1 MADLL
6 NSKTIAA
13 RLRRPEL
20 EAAGGS
26 GDSSRL
32 LPPAVIQEDDQRLE
46 QGRPS
51 HLAYRAAEHLL
62 GCQIVGGE
70 EDGKGSA
77 PAAELLHHPENVTYL
92 DRVAEPK
99 RSKAAGETK
108 PRRRK
113 KAAAEPRSRGIPPDA
128 INSGAPPAALT
139 RLAEAVQADG
149 GTVLAPYKDPLGGN
163 WQLFAALP
171 IDLVEPTPYQRDLSK
186 PHVERLSAA
195 MDRLGRYLDPMIVVR
210 GSTGGEEEDAKH
222 PYWTPNGNHR
232 LAALKRLGAR
242 AVVAI
247 VVPDVEVAH
256 RILLLNT
263 EKAHNLRERS
273 LEVIRLAELLSQTES
288 RPERD
293 FEIEFE
299 EPALLTI
306 GLCYQEN
313 GRFAG
318 GAYHPVLRRAEKWLS
333 LPLPKALETRRERAA
348 RVLELDQAVT
358 EAMKRL
364 KERGFDSPYLR
375 PFVVAR
381 INPLRFKRGGNPDVD
396 ETLDTML
403 AAARRFDAGR
413 VRADQLA
420 KAGGAPEDSA

>member
-1 MADLL
+1 
-6 NSKTIAA
+6 
-13 RLRRPEL
+13 
-20 EAAGGS
+20 
-26 GDSSRL
+26 
-32 LPPAVIQEDDQRLE
+32 
-46 QGRPS
+46 
-51 HLAYRAAEHLL
+51 
-62 GCQIVGGE
+62 
-70 EDGKGSA
+70 
-77 PAAELLHHPENVTYL
+77 
-92 DRVAEPK
+92 VAE
-99 RSKAAGETK
+99 SKAAKAGTK
-108 PRRRK
+108 SEGRPRRRK

-128 INSGAPPAALT
+128 IDSGPHPAELT
-139 RLAEAVQADG
+139 RLAEAIQGDG
-149 GTVLAPYKDPLGGN
+149 GTVLAPYKDPLGGH

-186 PHVERLSAA
+186 PHVERLSGA

-210 GSTGGEEEDAKH
+210 GESPGGSEDSRSAH

-232 LAALKRLGAR
+232 LAALRRLGAR
-242 AVVAI
+242 SVVAI
-247 VVPDVEVAH
+247 VVPDIEVAH

-273 LEVIRLAELLSQTES
+273 LEVIRLAELLAQSEN

-318 GAYHPVLRRAEKWLS
+318 GAYHPVLRRAEKWLGTA
-333 LPLPKALETRRERAA
+333 LPKALETRRERAA
-348 RVLELDQAVT
+348 RVLELDAAVT
-358 EAMKRL
+358 DAMKKL

-413 VRADQLA
+413 VRADQVA
-420 KAGGAPEDSA
+420 KAGGAAEES

>member
-1 MADLL
+1 
-6 NSKTIAA
+6 
-13 RLRRPEL
+13 
-20 EAAGGS
+20 
-26 GDSSRL
+26 
-32 LPPAVIQEDDQRLE
+32 
-46 QGRPS
+46 
-51 HLAYRAAEHLL
+51 
-62 GCQIVGGE
+62 
-70 EDGKGSA
+70 
-77 PAAELLHHPENVTYL
+77 
-92 DRVAEPK
+92 VAEPTPK
-99 RSKAAGETK
+99 K
-108 PRRRK
+108 PRRKK
-113 KAAAEPRSRGIPPDA
+113 KAAAEPRSRGIAPDA
-128 INSGAPPAALT
+128 IASGKLPDALVS
-139 RLAEAVQADG
+139 LGQAIEADG
-149 GTVLAPYKDPLGGN
+149 GTVLASYKDPLGGN

-171 IDLVEPTPYQRDLSK
+171 IDRVEATPYQRDLSK

-195 MDRLGRYLDPMIVVR
+195 MDKLGRYLDPMIVVV
-210 GSTGGEEEDAKH
+210 EETREGREGRT
-222 PYWTPNGNHR
+222 YWTPNGNHR
-232 LAALKRLGAR
+232 LAALRHLGAR
-242 AVVAI
+242 SVVAI
-247 VVPDVEVAH
+247 VVPDIEVAH

-273 LEVIRLAELLSQTES
+273 LEVIRLAELLAQTED

-318 GAYHPVLRRAEKWLS
+318 GAYHPVLRRAEKFS
-333 LPLPKALETRRERAA
+333 TSPLRKALEVRRERAA

-364 KERGFDSPYLR
+364 KDRGFDSPYLR

-396 ETLDTML
+396 ETIDTML

-420 KAGGAPEDSA
+420 KAGGPPEE

>member
-1 MADLL
+1 M
-6 NSKTIAA
+6 
-13 RLRRPEL
+13 
-20 EAAGGS
+20 
-26 GDSSRL
+26 
-32 LPPAVIQEDDQRLE
+32 
-46 QGRPS
+46 
-51 HLAYRAAEHLL
+51 
-62 GCQIVGGE
+62 
-70 EDGKGSA
+70 
-77 PAAELLHHPENVTYL
+77 
-92 DRVAEPK
+92 AEPK
-99 RSKAAGETK
+99 AKGQGK

-113 KAAAEPRSRGIPPDA
+113 KAAAEPRSRGIAPEA
-128 INSGAPPAALT
+128 IASGTPPAALT
-139 RLAEAVQADG
+139 RLGEAIEADG
-149 GTVLAPYKDPLGGN
+149 GTVLAPYRDPLGGN

-186 PHVERLSAA
+186 PHVERLSSA

-210 GSTGGEEEDAKH
+210 GEQPDGQSR

-232 LAALKRLGAR
+232 LAALRALGAR
-242 AVVAI
+242 SVVAI

-273 LEVIRLAELLSQTES
+273 LEVIRLAQLLAETED

-318 GAYHPVLRRAEKWLS
+318 GAYHPVLRRAEKFLGS
-333 LPLPKALETRRERAA
+333 PLRAALETRRERAG
-348 RVLELDQAVT
+348 RVLELDAAVT
-358 EAMKRL
+358 EAMKKL

-381 INPLRFKRGGNPDVD
+381 INPLRFKRGGTPDVD
-396 ETLDTML
+396 ETIDTML

-413 VRADQLA
+413 VRADQVA
-420 KAGGAPEDSA
+420 RTGGAPEES

>member
-1 MADLL
+1 M
-6 NSKTIAA
+6 
-13 RLRRPEL
+13 
-20 EAAGGS
+20 
-26 GDSSRL
+26 
-32 LPPAVIQEDDQRLE
+32 
-46 QGRPS
+46 
-51 HLAYRAAEHLL
+51 
-62 GCQIVGGE
+62 
-70 EDGKGSA
+70 
-77 PAAELLHHPENVTYL
+77 
-92 DRVAEPK
+92 AEPK
-99 RSKAAGETK
+99 TAKQATSKSEKK
-108 PRRRK
+108 PRRK
-113 KAAAEPRSRGIPPDA
+113 KRATAEPRSRGIAPEA
-128 INSGAPPAALT
+128 IGAGTPPAALT
-139 RLAEAVQADG
+139 RLAEAIEADG
-149 GTVLAPYKDPLGGN
+149 GSVLAAYKDPLGGN

-186 PHVERLSAA
+186 AHVERLSSA

-210 GSTGGEEEDAKH
+210 GDPPVEEGREQPAPSAAKGREGEPAQH

-232 LAALKRLGAR
+232 LAALRELGAR
-242 AVVAI
+242 SVVAI
-247 VVPDVEVAH
+247 VVPDIEVAH

-273 LEVIRLAELLSQTES
+273 LEVIRLAELLAQTED

-293 FEIEFE
+293 YEIEFE

-318 GAYHPVLRRAEKWLS
+318 GAYHPVLRRAEKWLPS
-333 LPLPKALETRRERAA
+333 PLPKALETRRERAA
-348 RVLELDQAVT
+348 RVLELDLAVT

-396 ETLDTML
+396 ETIDTML
-403 AAARRFDAGR
+403 ASARRFDAGR
-413 VRADQLA
+413 VRADQVA
-420 KAGGAPEDSA
+420 RAGGAAEE